1 MVTKFNTL
9 TPNTSTTKRGVTP
22 TRNKFIWSNF
32 SKTATVICE
41 SENPRKQIMVR
52 LSKGISDFGGI
63 YGCSISD
70 LQGDLSK
77 RSGWRACYAEC
88 NTRAMQVTGLH
99 ATEDDA
105 TCRHVT
111 CQPHA
116 IHMPHATGHSINDG
130 PLSSVDMYFLVR
142 WPSTY
147 HLIYSI
153 TASDWHLLFRW
164 LRQCLF
170 RRVPLHGIFVIIFV
184 FGAFDL
190 TKSLFDLEGG
200 WRKVQERVR
209 KFKFDF
215 VTKQFL
221 TTFSDSRVSTNYS
234 KIRFNFELGFKND
247 SFINKHGLPSIQ
259 YIWTKYNH
267 GNYRNSIV
275 AMD

>member
-1 MVTKFNTL
+1 MSNTNTKHIHLVELFQNCNSYL
-9 TPNTSTTKRGVTP
+9 RKWKSKETKLWFAYQKAYP
-22 TRNKFIWSNF
+22 T
-32 SKTATVICE
+32 
-41 SENPRKQIMVR
+41 
-52 LSKGISDFGGI
+52 

-70 LQGDLSK
+70 LQGALSK

-170 RRVPLHGIFVIIFV
+170 RRVPLHGIFVILWGVRSDQSVIW
-184 FGAFDL
+184 L
-190 TKSLFDLEGG
+190 RRWLE
-200 WRKVQERVR
+200 E
-209 KFKFDF
+209 
-215 VTKQFL
+215 
-221 TTFSDSRVSTNYS
+221 
-234 KIRFNFELGFKND
+234 I
-247 SFINKHGLPSIQ
+247 
-259 YIWTKYNH
+259 
-267 GNYRNSIV
+267 
-275 AMD
+275 